1 MKITQTKR
9 SLLHKSLLAGFL
21 VAVSGY
27 SMQASAMPNEP
38 FSFHQSSGFLVD
50 GTLTGTGTNKI
61 GWYQFGSTPP
71 PPAGEF
77 NTLAWGTPVT
87 TGTVG
92 PLLTTNPIG
101 PATGNPATDLSA
113 LRVIGLQS
121 TLTTLLTTG
130 AADPNG
136 GSLWGGWQSIST
148 LYHQNRAIDIT
159 ADMLRTAVIRSVLTI
174 DHTPGGDI
182 ASDTNSLGISFNET
196 FNGLTNG
203 VCPALNPNGSVC
215 DDLFGFNKASFAPIS
230 FVYGG
235 ERYDME
241 FQLANFVNS
250 AANYPTCPGGTCTVW
265 TAENVTSSLDVQA
278 RIRQEVP
285 EPATLGLF
293 SLGLL
298 GLGFAKRRQRNG

>member
-27 SMQASAMPNEP
+27 SMQASALPLEP

-50 GTLTGTGTNKI
+50 ATLTGTGNNNI
-61 GWYQFGSTPP
+61 GWYQFGSAPP

-77 NTLAWGTPVT
+77 NTIAWGVPVT
-87 TGTVG
+87 RG
-92 PLLTTNPIG
+92 LLGADPIG
-101 PATGNPATDLSA
+101 TATGDPATDLSG
-113 LRVIGLQS
+113 LRVIGHQG
-121 TLTTLLTTG
+121 TLTTG
-130 AADPNG
+130 AALG
-136 GSLWGGWQSIST
+136 TGSDWGGWQSIST
-148 LYHQNRAIDIT
+148 LYHQNRAIDFS
-159 ADMLRTAVIRSVLTI
+159 ADMLRAAVIRSVLTI
-174 DHTPGGDI
+174 DHIPEGDI

-203 VCPALNPNGSVC
+203 VCPAGNPNGSVC
-215 DDLFGFNKASFAPIS
+215 DDLFGFNPASFAPIS
-230 FVYGG
+230 FLFGG
-235 ERYDME
+235 HTYDME
-241 FQLANFVNS
+241 FQLANFDNS
-250 AANYPTCPGGTCTVW
+250 AADYPACVGGTCTVW